1 MINSE
6 LHCNQWIV
14 VLSAESLAIVVLN
27 IITIIVFVKQRQL
40 QRKST
45 YLIIHLAIVDLLAGG
60 ISEPLCVEMIGS
72 SCSLKEYDTT
82 NNTWLVTMKRALKF
96 IFPSS
101 SLLNLAVISLERAH
115 ATFFPFR
122 HRFISPWVYG
132 VVTSLIWFTPV
143 AVEGGRIFFKQYL
156 NRNLP
161 DLIIYYFSFVFSLL
175 FAICVS
181 YFAIFLKVRC
191 SRHPQHHGAA
201 GLRERKLTS
210 TLFLVTLGSWVTFL
224 PSVIWFS
231 FDIFKYPSSIN
242 LSPKGTFQVKMM
254 ALMLFFANSLLNPL
268 IYAIRMPELRSGILR
283 IIFRRPPQRLNQV
296 DLSLQNI

>member
-1 MINSE
+1 M
-6 LHCNQWIV
+6 
-14 VLSAESLAIVVLN
+14 
-27 IITIIVFVKQRQL
+27 
-40 QRKST
+40 
-45 YLIIHLAIVDLLAGG
+45 
-60 ISEPLCVEMIGS
+60 
-72 SCSLKEYDTT
+72 
-82 NNTWLVTMKRALKF
+82 
-96 IFPSS
+96 
-101 SLLNLAVISLERAH
+101 
-115 ATFFPFR
+115 
-122 HRFISPWVYG
+122 
-132 VVTSLIWFTPV
+132 VTSLIWFTPV
-143 AVEGGRIFFKQYL
+143 AVEGGRIFFKLYL

-224 PSVIWFS
+224 PGAIWFS
-231 FDIFKYPSSIN
+231 FDIFKYRSSIN
-242 LSPKGTFQVKMM
+242 LSPKGTFQVEMV